1 MRMIS
6 ALIGVSVAM
15 TLIAGVNCT
24 TGATSKGTAA
34 GKGQEMKA
42 VAVIESKSDSHV
54 TGTATFSQ
62 AGGKVTLKL
71 EIEGAEPG
79 LHAIHLH
86 EKGDCSAPDGTSAGG
101 HWNPAHVDHGKWG
114 TSPFHRGDIGVF
126 EAGADGKGTLT
137 LTTDLW
143 TIGGAPETDVVGKAV
158 IIHAKT
164 DDFTTQPTGNAGG
177 RVGCGVVRSITQAD
191 ADNVAR

>member
-1 MRMIS
+1 MKMIS
-6 ALIGVSVAM
+6 ALIGTSVAM
-15 TLIAGVNCT
+15 TLFAAVNCA
-24 TGATSKGTAA
+24 TGATGTKSAA
-34 GKGQEMKA
+34 GEGSQAKA
-42 VAVIESKSDSHV
+42 VAVIASKSDSHV
-54 TGTATFSQ
+54 TGAATFSQ
-62 AGGKVTLKL
+62 ADGKVTLRL
-71 EIEGAEPG
+71 QIEGAEPG
-79 LHAIHLH
+79 MHAIHLH
-86 EKGDCSAPDGTSAGG
+86 EKGDCTAPDGTSAGG

-164 DDFTTQPTGNAGG
+164 DDFATQPTGNAGG
-177 RVGCGVVRSITQAD
+177 RIGCGVVRSITQAD
-191 ADNVAR
+191 SDNVAR